1 MVSKYGDEVE
11 VDLHRE
17 FGVDL
22 LDFFRGRYSW
32 RKLGMFLRKL
42 SPRSLANEAM
52 LDDPEMAELFLNAP
66 AGPSAPRV
74 SEYSAEVARLDL
86 VIEHLAALTATVASA
101 FGGKPGRLKPMP
113 RPETAVTR
121 LERARQVERYDSLVD
136 EVLQAQDRWSTRM
149 GK

>member
-32 RKLGMFLRKL
+32 RKLALFLRKL
-42 SPRSLANEAM
+42 SPRALVHEAM
-52 LDDPEMAELFLNAP
+52 LDDPELAEYFLDAP
-66 AGPSAPRV
+66 AGSSAPRV

-86 VIEHLAALTATVASA
+86 VVEHLAALTATVTAA
-101 FGGKPGRLKPMP
+101 FGGKPGRVAPQP

-121 LERARQVERYDSLVD
+121 LLRERQVARHESLVD
-136 EVLQAQDRWSTRM
+136 EVLAAQDRWAARM
-149 GK
+149 GD